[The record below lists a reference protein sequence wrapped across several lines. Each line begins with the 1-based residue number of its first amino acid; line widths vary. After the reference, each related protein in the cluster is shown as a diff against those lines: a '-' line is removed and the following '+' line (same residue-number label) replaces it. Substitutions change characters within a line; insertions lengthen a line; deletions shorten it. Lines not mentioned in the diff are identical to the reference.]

1 MPRTS
6 SRRSRGANWAR
17 CRCARSSPRC
27 CTRRSSSAAPTDE
40 ERIAEIAGIV
50 EEETPFDLDWE
61 LVPNGLRQLGSVVA
75 VTYDAPPLLAAVQR
89 AVERRL
95 VAEGLAEDERR
106 RWLPH
111 VTIARGRRG
120 ARFRAPPGAPPPIV
134 LRGDAVVVY
143 ESLLRPTGATYV
155 ALGASPRRVYRR
167 RCRVATAESSR
178 SRCGSS
184 CCSVA
189 TGANGS
195 PVARQHVVG
204 R

>member
-1 MPRTS
+1 VG
-6 SRRSRGANWAR
+6 RRIFVGLPVDAHAAHELAAFAR
-17 CRCARSSPRC
+17 RQLGSLPVRAIDPAMLHATLVFCG
-27 CTRRSSSAAPTDE
+27 PTDE
-40 ERIAEIAGIV
+40 DRIAEIAGIV

-61 LVPNGLRQLGSVVA
+61 LAPNGLRQLGSVVA

-95 VAEGLAEDERR
+95 VAEGLAVDERR

-120 ARFRAPPGAPPPIV
+120 ARFRVPPGAPPPIM

-155 ALGASPRRVYRR
+155 ALGASPRRD
-167 RCRVATAESSR
+167 
-178 SRCGSS
+178 
-184 CCSVA
+184 
-189 TGANGS
+189 
-195 PVARQHVVG
+195 
-204 R
+204 